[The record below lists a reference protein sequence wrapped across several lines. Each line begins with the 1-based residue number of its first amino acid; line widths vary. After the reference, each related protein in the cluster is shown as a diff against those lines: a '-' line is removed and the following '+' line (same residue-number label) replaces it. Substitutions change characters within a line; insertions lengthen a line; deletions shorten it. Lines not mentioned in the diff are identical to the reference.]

1 MIDDIRTKK
10 YSMKEFNAIP
20 RNSDGDIIDTWEH
33 FPLITEKQHKLL
45 SDDDYS
51 RYENYLEEMRCM
63 MHELELEFG
72 L

>member
-1 MIDDIRTKK
+1 MTDNIRTKK
-10 YSMKEFNAIP
+10 YTMKEFNAIE
-20 RNSDGDIIDTWEH
+20 RNSDGDILDTWEH
-33 FPLITEKQHKLL
+33 FPLITEKQRKLL